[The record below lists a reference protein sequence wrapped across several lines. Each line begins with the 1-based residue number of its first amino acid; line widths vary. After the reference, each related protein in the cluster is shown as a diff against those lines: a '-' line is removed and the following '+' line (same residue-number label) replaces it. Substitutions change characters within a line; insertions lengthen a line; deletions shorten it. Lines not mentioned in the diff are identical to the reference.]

1 MRVLTHVLFFSKVVA
16 QGSTTVTNAAAIE
29 AWMQK
34 DVDARTYLYSTI
46 KYEQQTSLHGC
57 DTASSMWTRIQTE
70 FAQAIADNAH
80 LMTTRFF
87 EYKYRQGNSV
97 MSHVAAIEQMAAHL
111 KNLNAPIS
119 DVQVM
124 SKILHT
130 LPPSYRHFLSA
141 WDNVSPADKTI
152 KLLISRLVNEETRT
166 KEFNDGAADPRDL
179 AFFAGQRAPQQP
191 EPAHAFPAQGNGQQG
206 GRGGFR
212 GGFRRGQRGRRGGN
226 HGGHCGNLQQ

>member
-80 LMTTRFF
+80 LMTTKFF
-87 EYKYRQGNSV
+87 DYK
-97 MSHVAAIEQMAAHL
+97 
-111 KNLNAPIS
+111 
-119 DVQVM
+119 
-124 SKILHT
+124 
-130 LPPSYRHFLSA
+130 
-141 WDNVSPADKTI
+141 
-152 KLLISRLVNEETRT
+152 
-166 KEFNDGAADPRDL
+166 
-179 AFFAGQRAPQQP
+179 
-191 EPAHAFPAQGNGQQG
+191 
-206 GRGGFR
+206 
-212 GGFRRGQRGRRGGN
+212 
-226 HGGHCGNLQQ
+226 